1 MQRLPVLILLAAC
14 AAHAAAKE
22 PAPPSAKG
30 VAVHEWGVFRVSEDA
45 DFANG
50 QATGHTEVFGA

>member
-14 AAHAAAKE
+14 AGPIAAKE
-22 PAPPSAKG
+22 PAPSSAKG
-30 VAVHEWGVFRVSEDA
+30 VVVHEWGVFRVSEDA

-50 QATGHTEVFGA
+50 QAIGRTEVFGA